1 MICTNLIV
9 YMSNKL
15 NEVKNDVRLDW
26 IGFWRWIL
34 PSRGKDILFPLPHAL
49 SLPYTFSIILP
60 NLRKL
65 VLQLQCMYILRA
77 YSKIITQERTRVRLD
92 GNEIEFFNNLKH
104 IYLDNTV
111 FWYCDIQELAN
122 IMDLNNPSRDTFFIL
137 NNSIHRHVAL
147 FLIIYYY

>member
-1 MICTNLIV
+1 
-9 YMSNKL
+9 MS
-15 NEVKNDVRLDW
+15 DQ
-26 IGFWRWIL
+26 IGFCHWI
-34 PSRGKDILFPLPHAL
+34 KDILFPLPHAL

-92 GNEIEFFNNLKH
+92 GNEMEFFNNLKQ

-111 FWYCDIQELAN
+111 F
-122 IMDLNNPSRDTFFIL
+122 
-137 NNSIHRHVAL
+137 
-147 FLIIYYY
+147 

>member
-1 MICTNLIV
+1 
-9 YMSNKL
+9 
-15 NEVKNDVRLDW
+15 
-26 IGFWRWIL
+26 
-34 PSRGKDILFPLPHAL
+34 
-49 SLPYTFSIILP
+49 
-60 NLRKL
+60 
-65 VLQLQCMYILRA
+65 MYILRA

-92 GNEIEFFNNLKH
+92 GNEMEFFNNLKQ
-104 IYLDNTV
+104 IYLDSTV